1 MYNNSKNIL
10 TFLRVCLGVVLL
22 LSQVFFCEK
31 TFIYLRPNDR
41 MSGML
46 FRHRQDEHYYVVNV
60 FVLMNLKC
68 KCYES
73 KNVY

>member
-22 LSQVFFCEK
+22 LSQVFFCVKNFYIFAPE
-31 TFIYLRPNDR
+31 DR

-46 FRHRQDEHYYVVNV
+46 
-60 FVLMNLKC
+60 
-68 KCYES
+68 
-73 KNVY
+73 